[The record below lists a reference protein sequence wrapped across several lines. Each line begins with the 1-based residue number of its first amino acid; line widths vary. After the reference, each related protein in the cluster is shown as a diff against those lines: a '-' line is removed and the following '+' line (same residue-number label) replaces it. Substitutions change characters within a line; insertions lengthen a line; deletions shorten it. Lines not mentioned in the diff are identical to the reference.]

1 MIYSQ
6 ITLVAD
12 TVPFLLFDSIKIGTD
27 FIQILFFIQMNEFY
41 ILSARL
47 GEKKI
52 LEKML
57 FSKH

>member
-1 MIYSQ
+1 MIHFQ

-41 ILSARL
+41 ILSVRL
-47 GEKKI
+47 GEKKN
-52 LEKML
+52 
-57 FSKH
+57 S